1 MYDEEIEKA
10 VLYYIIYEGA
20 NYEIQEEDFINSRNK
35 KIAKA
40 INELKTKK
48 EDISMITVKSK
59 IKANSKQVLEY
70 ITTLGNNV
78 YGTNIDDMYKKLIQL
93 SQKRKIFDLAKN
105 IMQNIENED
114 IEIYAQTII
123 KNINDI
129 SNRNYKEDVLSEQM
143 LKTLEQIESNWKK
156 RDDKSL
162 YTGFFD
168 LDKKICGLHNQEL
181 TIIGARPG
189 IGKTTLALQIAQKI
203 AKKKNVLYISLEMSE
218 IQLIQKMIAKEGNI
232 NTYKMRM
239 GTLEDD
245 DFVKITEV
253 VNNLLEMKLI
263 VDTKIRNVQ
272 QIEAKSKRL
281 KNENK
286 LDMIIID
293 YIQLLKSNEK
303 YNIREQEVA
312 DISRRL
318 KLLSLELD
326 IPIIALC
333 QLNRNA
339 SNNEP
344 TLADLRESGS
354 LEQDA
359 DNIIFLYYGNDEEM
373 EKSIVTLKLAK
384 QRAGETGKL
393 KLRFNKQ
400 TSNFNNIYKGV

>member
-20 NYEIQEEDFINSRNK
+20 NYEIREDDFINDRNK

-40 INELKTKK
+40 INDLKAKK
-48 EDISMITVKSK
+48 EDISMLTVKSK

-78 YGTNIDDMYKKLIQL
+78 YGTNIDDMYKKLIQF
-93 SQKRKIFDLAKN
+93 SQKRKIFELAKN

-114 IEIYAQTII
+114 IEVYAQTII
-123 KNINDI
+123 RNINDI
-129 SNRNYKEDVLSEQM
+129 SNRNYKEDTLSQQVLETM
-143 LKTLEQIESNWKK
+143 EQIENNWKK
-156 RDDKSL
+156 RNDKSL

-239 GTLEDD
+239 GTLEDN
-245 DFVKITEV
+245 DFIKITQTA
-253 VNNLLEMKLI
+253 NDLLGYNLMI
-263 VDTKIRNVQ
+263 DTKIRNIQ
-272 QIEAKSKRL
+272 QIEVKSKKL
-281 KNENK
+281 KNQNK
-286 LDMIIID
+286 LDLVIID

-318 KLLSLELD
+318 KLLSLEID
-326 IPIIALC
+326 VPIIALC

-339 SNNEP
+339 NNNEP

-359 DNIIFLYYGNDEEM
+359 DNIIFLYYGNDEEE
-373 EKSIVTLKLAK
+373 EKNIVTLKLAK
-384 QRAGETGKL
+384 QRAGEIGKM
-393 KLRFNKQ
+393 KLEFDKK
-400 TSNFNNIYKGV
+400 TSNFKNLYRG

>member
-20 NYEIQEEDFINSRNK
+20 NYEIREDDFINDRNK

-40 INELKTKK
+40 INDLKAKK
-48 EDISMITVKSK
+48 EDISMLTVKSK

-93 SQKRKIFDLAKN
+93 SQKRKIFELAKN

-114 IEIYAQTII
+114 IEVYAQTII
-123 KNINDI
+123 RNINDI
-129 SNRNYKEDVLSEQM
+129 SDRNYKEDTFSQQVLETM
-143 LKTLEQIESNWKK
+143 EQIENNWKK
-156 RDDKSL
+156 RNDKSL

-239 GTLEDD
+239 GTLGDN
-245 DFVKITEV
+245 DFIKITQTA
-253 VNNLLEMKLI
+253 NDLLGYNLMI
-263 VDTKIRNVQ
+263 DTKIRNIQ
-272 QIEAKSKRL
+272 QIEVKSKKL
-281 KNENK
+281 KNQNK
-286 LDMIIID
+286 LDLVIID

-318 KLLSLELD
+318 KLLSLEID
-326 IPIIALC
+326 VPIIALC

-339 SNNEP
+339 NNNEP

-359 DNIIFLYYGNDEEM
+359 DNIIFLYYGNDEEE
-373 EKSIVTLKLAK
+373 EKNIVTLKLAK
-384 QRAGETGKL
+384 QRAGEIGKM
-393 KLRFNKQ
+393 KLEFDKK
-400 TSNFNNIYKGV
+400 TSNFKNLYRG

>member
-20 NYEIQEEDFINSRNK
+20 NYEIREDDFINDRNK

-40 INELKTKK
+40 INELKAKK
-48 EDISMITVKSK
+48 EDISMLTVKSK

-93 SQKRKIFDLAKN
+93 SQKRKIFELAKK

-114 IEIYAQTII
+114 IEVYAQTII
-123 KNINDI
+123 RNINDI
-129 SNRNYKEDVLSEQM
+129 SNRNYKEDTLSQQVLETM
-143 LKTLEQIESNWKK
+143 EQIENNWKK
-156 RDDKSL
+156 RNDKSL

-239 GTLEDD
+239 GTLEDN
-245 DFVKITEV
+245 DFIKITQTA
-253 VNNLLEMKLI
+253 NDLLGYNLMI
-263 VDTKIRNVQ
+263 DTKIRNIQ
-272 QIEAKSKRL
+272 QIEVKSKKL
-281 KNENK
+281 KNQNK
-286 LDMIIID
+286 LDLVIID

-318 KLLSLELD
+318 KLLSLEID
-326 IPIIALC
+326 VPIIALC

-339 SNNEP
+339 NNNEP

-359 DNIIFLYYGNDEEM
+359 DNIIFLYYGNDEEE
-373 EKSIVTLKLAK
+373 EKNIVTLKLAK
-384 QRAGETGKL
+384 QRAGEIGKM
-393 KLRFNKQ
+393 KLEFDKK
-400 TSNFNNIYKGV
+400 TSNFKNLYRG

>member
-20 NYEIQEEDFINSRNK
+20 NYEIREDDFINDRNK

-40 INELKTKK
+40 INDLKAKK
-48 EDISMITVKSK
+48 EDISMLTVKSK

-93 SQKRKIFDLAKN
+93 SQKRKIFELAKN

-114 IEIYAQTII
+114 IEVYAQTII
-123 KNINDI
+123 RNINDI
-129 SNRNYKEDVLSEQM
+129 SNRNYKEDTLSQQVLETM
-143 LKTLEQIESNWKK
+143 EQIENNWKK
-156 RDDKSL
+156 RNDKSL

-181 TIIGARPG
+181 TIIGARTG

-239 GTLEDD
+239 GTLEDN
-245 DFVKITEV
+245 DFIKITQTA
-253 VNNLLEMKLI
+253 NDLLGYNLMI
-263 VDTKIRNVQ
+263 DTKIRNIQ
-272 QIEAKSKRL
+272 QIEVKSKKM
-281 KNENK
+281 KNQNK
-286 LDMIIID
+286 LDLVIID

-318 KLLSLELD
+318 KLLSLE
-326 IPIIALC
+326 INVPIIALC

-339 SNNEP
+339 NNNEP

-359 DNIIFLYYGNDEEM
+359 DNIIFLYYGNDEEE
-373 EKSIVTLKLAK
+373 EKNIVTLKLAK
-384 QRAGETGKL
+384 QRAGEIGKM
-393 KLRFNKQ
+393 KLEFDKK
-400 TSNFNNIYKGV
+400 TSNFKNLYRG

>member
-20 NYEIQEEDFINSRNK
+20 NYEIREDDFINDRNK

-40 INELKTKK
+40 INDLKAKK
-48 EDISMITVKSK
+48 EDISMLTVKSK

-93 SQKRKIFDLAKN
+93 SQKRKIFELAKN

-114 IEIYAQTII
+114 IEVYAQTII
-123 KNINDI
+123 RNINDI
-129 SNRNYKEDVLSEQM
+129 SNRNYKEDTLSQQVLETM
-143 LKTLEQIESNWKK
+143 EQIENNWKK
-156 RDDKSL
+156 RNDKSL

-239 GTLEDD
+239 GTLEDN
-245 DFVKITEV
+245 DFIKITQTA
-253 VNNLLEMKLI
+253 NDLLGYNLMI
-263 VDTKIRNVQ
+263 DTKIRNIQ
-272 QIEAKSKRL
+272 QIEVKSKKM
-281 KNENK
+281 KNQNK
-286 LDMIIID
+286 LDLVIID

-318 KLLSLELD
+318 KLLSLE
-326 IPIIALC
+326 INVPIIALC

-339 SNNEP
+339 NNNEP

-359 DNIIFLYYGNDEEM
+359 DNIIFLYYGNDEEE
-373 EKSIVTLKLAK
+373 EKNIVTLKLAK
-384 QRAGETGKL
+384 QRAGEIGKM
-393 KLRFNKQ
+393 KLEFDKK
-400 TSNFNNIYKGV
+400 TSNFKNLYRG